1 MFGSVR
7 LCVIGLC
14 LLLGAGCGSDEPFSG
29 FFNVSWGIY
38 DIDTGEALSCDT
50 FGFDT
55 AVVRSYNVDSALWN
69 EKDLFDCDAYSGE
82 TYPVA
87 PGLYEI
93 TVSLEGPGVLSSETL
108 KKPLKGSSLPHP
120 VPNNK
125 HKPMTHK
132 RTDPNIFIN
141 LLISINITAPR
152 KIPNDCDLIT
162 HMITGYNLN

>member
-14 LLLGAGCGSDEPFSG
+14 LLLGTGCGSDEPFTG
-29 FFNVSWGIY
+29 VFDVSWGIY

-55 AVVRSYNVDSALWN
+55 AVVSSLSVVRAYNLYESALW
-69 EKDLFDCDAYSGE
+69 DQQDFFDCDAYSGE

-93 TVSLEGPGVLSSETL
+93 TVSLEGPGVFSE
-108 KKPLKGSSLPHP
+108 PFVFEDFYSIDNGE
-120 VPNNK
+120 
-125 HKPMTHK
+125 
-132 RTDPNIFIN
+132 
-141 LLISINITAPR
+141 ISFVSEAQFAF
-152 KIPNDCDLIT
+152 
-162 HMITGYNLN
+162 